1 MLEVLNFV
9 YSRAIFSPLAYLCV
23 GLIDGINI
31 RIHETISN
39 TYIEYINVSILLHDR
54 TKAIGVSLALWPKE
68 H

>member
-1 MLEVLNFV
+1 MLVELFLVPCL
-9 YSRAIFSPLAYLCV
+9 RLICLYLCW
-23 GLIDGINI
+23 IDGINI

-39 TYIEYINVSILLHDR
+39 TCIEYINVSILLHDR